1 MAGEFIYGL
10 IAVIHSQRI
19 APEPCMRLSP
29 HTAPGRC
36 LLSSLAGKISGY
48 TYHSVD
54 WFVLM
59 TVAVEQFQVGLLPI
73 FMVSI
78 YVV

>member
-1 MAGEFIYGL
+1 MLLESMPLLLGDTSL
-10 IAVIHSQRI
+10 S
-19 APEPCMRLSP
+19 EPCMRLSP